1 MIPPPDRE
9 RCREILPSVS
19 RTFALTIQVL
29 PNDLRDAVTIAY
41 LLCRLADTLEDATE
55 ADATQRIEGLE
66 SLARALAQTDPP
78 APCDLATLSGSL
90 TPALGLPIRD
100 GASTRLLGER
110 DVVFRAYA
118 SLRPA
123 QRVILSRW
131 VQAMALGMSS
141 FVARE
146 LPTNGARPAPGQEG
160 VRFSLQT
167 VEELRLYAYYV
178 AGTVGHLLTDLFVE
192 RLGSRLDSVEE
203 RLRERAAPFGLGLQF
218 TNILQDIADDRR
230 RGWSYVPEDVAA
242 RHGTSNRNLGHPAQ
256 RQAGLRVVGELVSE
270 AVGYLD
276 QAVEFSL
283 LLPRSMPRL
292 RLFCLWPTFFA
303 LRTLGR
309 ICGEER
315 VLAGDER
322 VRITRRD
329 VRGLM
334 SATSAACLV
343 DPAVEWLYRG
353 ERERLGRRLAIV
365 AG

>member
-1 MIPPPDRE
+1 MSPPSDRE
-9 RCREILPSVS
+9 CCREILPSVS

-55 ADATQRIEGLE
+55 ADPTQRIDGLE
-66 SLARALAQTDPP
+66 SLARSLAQTDPP
-78 APCDLATLSGSL
+78 SPCDLTTLNASL
-90 TPALGLPIRD
+90 APVLGLPIRD
-100 GASTRLLGER
+100 HASARLLAER
-110 DVVFRAYA
+110 EVVFRAYA

-123 QRVILSRW
+123 QRAILSRW

-146 LPTNGARPAPGQEG
+146 LVTNDARAAQGD

-192 RLGSRLDSVEE
+192 RLGSRLDSVQE

-230 RGWSYVPEDVAA
+230 RGWSYVPEDLAA
-242 RHGTSNRNLGHPAQ
+242 RHGTSNRNLAHPEQ

-334 SATSAACLV
+334 GATSAACLV